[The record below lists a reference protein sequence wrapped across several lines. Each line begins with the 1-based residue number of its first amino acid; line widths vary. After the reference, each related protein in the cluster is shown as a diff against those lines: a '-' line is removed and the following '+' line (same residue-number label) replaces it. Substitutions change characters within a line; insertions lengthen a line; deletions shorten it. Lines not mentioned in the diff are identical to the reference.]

1 MLQWTR
7 TRQETAARPP
17 TRAIFLPREAPGHM
31 PSAHQRRACSTPPSG
46 PCCSQAYWRAGAPAA
61 RQPRR
66 KSIDC
71 QTCKVVRKRASRG
84 HLHTRNA
91 GGWAVDGGR
100 FALTQRLG
108 LMLYAT
114 SRPARAQKR
123 DPPRPPEA
131 PRRAT
136 GSPLCA
142 RREAK
147 GSGGPWTGVGGGAKK
162 RRGGKIGPG

>member
-1 MLQWTR
+1 MLACAR
-7 TRQETAARPP
+7 ARQETAPRPP
-17 TRAIFLPREAPGHM
+17 ARAIFLRGGAPGHM
-31 PSAHQRRACSTPPSG
+31 PNAHRRRACSNPPSG
-46 PCCSQAYWRAGAPAA
+46 PCCSRACRRAGAAAA

-66 KSIDC
+66 NIIGC
-71 QTCKVVRKRASRG
+71 QTCKAVRKRASRG

-147 GSGGPWTGVGGGAKK
+147 GSGEPWIGVGGGAKK
-162 RRGGKIGPG
+162 GRDAKIGPG